1 MPITDKALYIQ
12 ADHFLLGDRSLY
24 EIAEEFQQLGGERIC
39 LDEIHKYPN
48 WAAELKS
55 INDTFPKLRIIA
67 SGSSAL
73 EIHRGSHDLSRRAIT
88 YRMNGM
94 SFREFIEVTQ
104 DVALRS
110 FKLDEILSSTWETNE
125 RSKPI

>member
-1 MPITDKALYIQ
+1 M
-12 ADHFLLGDRSLY
+12 
-24 EIAEEFQQLGGERIC
+24 
-39 LDEIHKYPN
+39 
-48 WAAELKS
+48 
-55 INDTFPKLRIIA
+55 
-67 SGSSAL
+67 
-73 EIHRGSHDLSRRAIT
+73 